1 MAEMFT
7 VGKIV
12 NTHGIKGELRVL
24 PTTDDNNRFKKLK
37 TVYVELYKQTE
48 LKQYEIEA
56 SRLHKNFVLIKL
68 VGIDDINDAEFLKN
82 ATLKIDRKDS
92 LPLEE
97 DEYYISDLYG
107 IDVKTEDGRH
117 LGIIQD
123 ILFSAA
129 NDVYVVKNDERELLI
144 PAIKQC
150 ILKVDIPNKCM
161 TVNLLEGLE
170 D

>member
-12 NTHGIKGELRVL
+12 NTHGIRGELRVL

-37 TVYVELYKQTE
+37 TVYIELYKQTE
-48 LKQYEIEA
+48 LKQYEIES

-68 VGIDDINDAEFLKN
+68 VGIDDINEAEFLKN

-117 LGIIQD
+117 LGILQD

-129 NDVYVVKNDERELLI
+129 NDVYVVKNDMRELLI

-170 D
+170 Y

>member
-1 MAEMFT
+1 MVEMFT

-24 PTTDDNNRFKKLK
+24 PTTDDSSRFKQLK
-37 TVYVELYKQTE
+37 TVYVENKE
-48 LKQYEIEA
+48 ISEYEIEA
-56 SRLHKNFVLIKL
+56 VRLHKTFVLIKL
-68 VGIDDINDAEFLKN
+68 KGIDDMDSAQMLKGSI
-82 ATLKIDRKDS
+82 LKIDRKDS
-92 LPLEE
+92 LPLKE

-107 IDVKTEDGRH
+107 LRVVTEDGKV
-117 LGIIQD
+117 LGVLED

-129 NDVYVVKNDERELLI
+129 NDVYVVKSEERANDLLI

-150 ILKVDIPNKCM
+150 IIKVDIENKEM
-161 TVNLLEGLE
+161 VVSLLDGLLE